1 MTGTSTSKA
10 LFAAMGCLLLAAC
23 GPAKS
28 NTPASA
34 TATTAASPNH
44 AATAASPNPAATAA
58 VTTPAATAATAG
70 GSSGLTACT
79 LITKQDASTATGAA
93 AGPGTSGGNAA
104 LSECIY
110 GSGALIVSMK
120 LDSKAFYDKEHADAG
135 AKGASDVPG
144 VGDSAF
150 QAGTDQNCTLAF
162 LKGTTLVSILYGGTR
177 ATSVCI
183 AVAKTAASKL

>member
-1 MTGTSTSKA
+1 MPGTSTSKA

-28 NTPASA
+28 NTAASA
-34 TATTAASPNH
+34 TA
-44 AATAASPNPAATAA
+44 ATAANPNPAATAA
-58 VTTPAATAATAG
+58 VTTPAATPAATAATAR
-70 GSSGLTACT
+70 GSSGLTACG
-79 LITKQDASTATGAA
+79 LITEQDASTATGAA

-110 GSGALIVSMK
+110 DSGALIVSMK

-162 LKGTTLVSILYGGTR
+162 LKGTTLVSILYGGTH

>member
-110 GSGALIVSMK
+110 RSGALIVSMK
-120 LDSKAFYDKEHADAG
+120 LDSKAFYDKEHAAAG

-150 QAGTDQNCTLAF
+150 QAGTDQKWALP
-162 LKGTTLVSILYGGTR
+162 G
-177 ATSVCI
+177 
-183 AVAKTAASKL
+183 